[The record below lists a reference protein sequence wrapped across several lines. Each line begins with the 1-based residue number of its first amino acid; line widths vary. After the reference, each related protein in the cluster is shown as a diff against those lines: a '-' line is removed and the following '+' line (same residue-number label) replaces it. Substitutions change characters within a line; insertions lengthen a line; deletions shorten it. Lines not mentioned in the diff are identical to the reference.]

1 MTIKQ
6 LKKKAGADSENRG
19 DQQIKVEVIK
29 MEDEIRRI
37 NQKLKKIK
45 GNDPIS
51 RARKAALLLALCAL
65 MAEAE

>member
-1 MTIKQ
+1 
-6 LKKKAGADSENRG
+6 
-19 DQQIKVEVIK
+19 

-51 RARKAALLLALCAL
+51 RARRQALILAICQLQQ
-65 MAEAE
+65 EGE